1 MDKIKIRQFIGLL
14 VVLAVVVCSIV
25 GVMAV
30 RDLQLLRQIL
40 YQNDRVHSAAL
51 KQSYLAQ
58 INTVKVQHWL
68 TDISATH
75 GQNGLDQGFAEAKKA
90 HDQFERNIERLLA
103 LDPGNSDRYQAI
115 QPLFEAYYRSG
126 ITMAEAY
133 IDGGIEAGNLHM
145 ADFDAEA
152 SQIDTLLG
160 EIRRHIDSL
169 VERDISRANTAIKRL
184 AIILVSSLFMLMGT
198 IILIAIS
205 VIRWLVHPIEHVTRS
220 IEQVSRIGWD
230 GKLPE
235 ITVTTASYPELRHLS
250 DAFGSLA
257 RQLFLSEQEN
267 KALLATLD
275 LHLIV
280 SVTDRAG
287 RIIRAN
293 DAFCCISGYERSE
306 LIGQNHR
313 IIRSDEQSV
322 EFWTT
327 MWKTI
332 SAGKPWRA
340 QVRNRAKDGSH
351 YWVDTQ
357 IAPSIGLDGKIEKYI
372 AIRFDITTS
381 KAGEEALLVASKV
394 AETASLA
401 KSQFLANMSHEL
413 RTPMNAILGML
424 TLLSKTGL
432 NPRQADYAVKSDRAA
447 RALLGLLNE
456 ILDFSKIEAGQMSLD
471 PQPFSIEQ
479 LLRDVAVIL
488 GTCVED
494 KSVNILF
501 DIDPLVP
508 THLVGDAMRIRQILL
523 NLGTNAIKF
532 TTQGAVILA
541 IRVLHRS
548 EAKVSLEFSLSD
560 SGIGIAPEDQ
570 AHIFGGFTQADSATT
585 RRFGGTG
592 LGLVISQRFVEQMGG
607 ELVLDSVQGEG
618 SRFAFCINL
627 PVAGQAS
634 IPATVHEDQTVEQ
647 IPYRVLLVDDSSQA
661 CAILAR
667 MGQSLGWSMDFAS
680 SKEQALRMLRQQ
692 PPEKDPYQIILV
704 EQNLS
709 DSDGWNTCQ
718 QIRQLQREE
727 WQAEYR
733 FPAQLVLMVSAYGQ
747 EELLARNSNA
757 QTLVAG
763 FAVKPVTAA
772 MLSDTV
778 NATRASQNPSKP
790 AVVVVASTNQGRLK
804 ALNILLVEDNPLNQ
818 QIARELLEHEGARV
832 QIANQGAEAVA
843 AIAAGR
849 ELFDVVLMDCQMPV
863 MDGFEATRRIRQEL
877 GQADLPIIAM
887 TANVLATDLQDC
899 LAAGMNGHVGKPFD
913 LDELVALL
921 LAQVF
926 RPDSIAPADIA
937 PGNATQIAADAGV
950 DLSAA
955 LERLGGM
962 QDLYR
967 SALVAFVAD
976 LSAMPGQLSSYAQN
990 PQQKESQDDAR
1001 RLMHT
1006 VKGLAATIGATA
1018 LSTAAASGEQAMR
1031 NSPDEQQVVL
1041 ICDQVGNAITRA
1053 LPGLQALS
1061 AVV

>member
-1 MDKIKIRQFIGLL
+1 MDNIKIRQFIGLL
-14 VVLAVVVCSIV
+14 VVLTVVVCSVV

-40 YQNDRVHSAAL
+40 YQNDRVNSAAS
-51 KQSYLAQ
+51 KQIYVAQ
-58 INTVKVQHWL
+58 INTVNVQRWL
-68 TDISATH
+68 TTISSTH

-90 HDQFERNIERLLA
+90 HDQFELNIERLLA

-126 ITMAEAY
+126 ITMAQAY
-133 IDGGIEAGNLHM
+133 IDGGIEADNLFM
-145 ADFDAEA
+145 ADFAAEA
-152 SQIDTLLG
+152 SEIDTLLG
-160 EIRRHIDSL
+160 EIQRQIDSL
-169 VERDISRANTAIKRL
+169 IERDISRANTAIKSL
-184 AIILVSSLFMLMGT
+184 AIILISSLFMLMGT
-198 IILIAIS
+198 IILIVIS

-220 IEQVSRIGWD
+220 IEQVSRTGWD
-230 GKLPE
+230 GKLPV
-235 ITVTTASYPELRHLS
+235 ITVTTASYRELRQLS

-257 RQLFLSEQEN
+257 RHLFLSEQEH
-267 KALLATLD
+267 KALLASLD
-275 LHLIV
+275 LHLLV

-287 RIIRAN
+287 RIISAN
-293 DAFCCISGYERSE
+293 DAFCFLSGYERSE

-327 MWKTI
+327 MWNTI

-381 KAGEEALLVASKV
+381 KAGEEALMVASKV
-394 AETASLA
+394 AESSSLT
-401 KSQFLANMSHEL
+401 KSQFLANISHEL

-424 TLLSKTGL
+424 TLLRKTGL

-456 ILDFSKIEAGQMSLD
+456 ILDFSKIEAGQMALD
-471 PQPFSIEQ
+471 LQTFSVEQ
-479 LLRDVAVIL
+479 LMRDVADIV
-488 GTCVED
+488 GTSVED

-508 THLVGDAMRIRQILL
+508 THLVGDAIRIRQILL

-532 TTQGAVILA
+532 TTQGAVIIA

-570 AHIFGGFTQADSATT
+570 ARIFGGFTQADSTTT

-592 LGLVISQRFVEQMGG
+592 LGLVISRRFVEQMGG
-607 ELVLDSVQGEG
+607 ELVLDSVLGKG

-634 IPATVHEDQTVEQ
+634 ISAMVHEDQTAEQ
-647 IPYRVLLVDDSSQA
+647 IPCRVLLVDDSSQA

-667 MGQSLGWSMDFAS
+667 MGHSLGWSMDFAS

-704 EQNLS
+704 EHNLS
-709 DSDGWNTCQ
+709 GSDGWNTCQ
-718 QIRQLQREE
+718 QIRQLQREK
-727 WQAEYR
+727 WQADSR
-733 FPAQLVLMVSAYGQ
+733 PAQLVLMVSAYRQ
-747 EELLARNSNA
+747 EELLSRNSNA
-757 QTLVAG
+757 QTVVAG
-763 FAVKPVTAA
+763 FAVKPFTAA

-778 NATRASQNPSKP
+778 NANRTSQNPSKP
-790 AVVVVASTNQGRLK
+790 AADLVAPTSHGRLN
-804 ALNILLVEDNPLNQ
+804 ALDILLVEDNPLNQ
-818 QIARELLEHEGARV
+818 QVARELLIYEGARV
-832 QIANQGAEAVA
+832 QVVSQGDEAVA
-843 AIAAGR
+843 AIAAGMYV
-849 ELFDVVLMDCQMPV
+849 FDAVLMDVQMPV
-863 MDGFEATRRIRQEL
+863 MDGFEATRLIRQEL

-913 LDELVALL
+913 LDDLVAVL

-926 RPDSIAPADIA
+926 TPDPIAPAEIA

-990 PQQKESQDDAR
+990 PQQKESQDDAL

-1018 LSTAAASGEQAMR
+1018 LSRAAASGEQAMR
-1031 NSPDEQQVVL
+1031 NSPDEQQVVF
-1041 ICDQVGNAITRA
+1041 ICDQVGTDITRA
-1053 LPGLQALS
+1053 LPGLEALS
-1061 AVV
+1061 SVV